1 MELYLDNAATT
12 KIHEEVLQEYIKLIS
27 SEYGSTGSL
36 HHLGEKTLAL
46 ETTSKDK
53 IASLLKVRSNEIYFN
68 SGATEGNNYA
78 IKGVALNYRKRGNT
92 IITTK
97 VEHPSVFECV
107 KQLEKDYGFNCIY
120 LDVND
125 KGVVDIN
132 QLKSVLND
140 DVILVSIMYVNHE
153 VGSIMPIKQIGS
165 LLKKYPKIIFH
176 SDITQALGKTPV
188 DLSMVDVATM
198 SAHKIHGIKGSGFIY
213 KKDRVNFYPL
223 ISGHEAHNALRA
235 GTSNWPSNVV
245 MSKALE
251 ITLAKMKENFV
262 ALKACQKEIIERLSQ
277 IDGIVV
283 NTDINSCIA
292 GIVNFSV
299 LSYNPEVIIRALS
312 NKGIYVSSRSV
323 CSVEKKDQVSSTL
336 YAMKKDMSIC
346 VSSIRASF
354 VEPLTKQEI
363 DYLIDSIKEALSMVR
378 K

>member
-251 ITLAKMKENFV
+251 ITMAKMKENFV

>member
-12 KIHEEVLQEYIKLIS
+12 KIHDEVLQEYIKLIS

-120 LDVND
+120 LDVNEN
-125 KGVVDIN
+125 GVVDIN

-153 VGSIMPIKQIGS
+153 IGSIMPIKQIGT

-176 SDITQALGKTPV
+176 SDITQALGKTPI

-213 KKDRVNFYPL
+213 KKDRVSFYPL

-251 ITLAKMKENFV
+251 ITMAKMKENYV

-277 IDGIVV
+277 IEGVVV
-283 NTDINSCIA
+283 NTDINSCIP

-299 LSYNPEVIIRALS
+299 LSYNPEVVIRALS

-354 VEPLTKQEI
+354 VEPLTKKEI

>member
-251 ITLAKMKENFV
+251 ITMAKMKENYV

-299 LSYNPEVIIRALS
+299 LSYNPEVVIRALS

-354 VEPLTKQEI
+354 VEPLAKQEI

>member
-12 KIHEEVLQEYIKLIS
+12 KIHDEVLQEYIKLIS

-53 IASLLKVRSNEIYFN
+53 IASLLKVKPTEIYFN

-78 IKGVALNYRKRGNT
+78 IKGVALQYKKRGNT

-97 VEHPSVFECV
+97 VEHPSVYECV

-120 LDVND
+120 LDVNEN
-125 KGVVDIN
+125 GVVDLN
-132 QLKSVLND
+132 QLKEVMSN

-153 VGSIMPIKQIGS
+153 VGSIMPIKQIGQ
-165 LLKKYPKIIFH
+165 LLKQYPKAIFH
-176 SDITQALGKTPV
+176 SDITQALGKTNV
-188 DLSMVDVATM
+188 DLSCLDIATM

-213 KKDRVNFYPL
+213 KKDKVSFYPL
-223 ISGHEAHNALRA
+223 ISGHEAHNSLRA

-251 ITLAKMKENFV
+251 NTLNKMKQNYA
-262 ALKACQKEIIERLSQ
+262 ALKRTQSMLIEGLSQ
-277 IDGIVV
+277 IEGIVI
-283 NTDINSCIA
+283 NTPAANCIP
-292 GIVNFSV
+292 GIVNFSA
-299 LSYNPEVIIRALS
+299 LNYNPEVVIRTLS
-312 NKGIYVSSRSV
+312 NKNIYVSSRSV

-336 YAMKKDMSIC
+336 YAMKKDISIC
-346 VSSIRASF
+346 VSSIRTSF
-354 VEPLTKQEI
+354 VNALSQEEI
-363 DYLIDSIKEALSMVR
+363 DYFITCIKEALENVR

>member
-251 ITLAKMKENFV
+251 ITMTKMKENFV

>member
-1 MELYLDNAATT
+1 MELYLDSAATT
-12 KIHEEVLQEYIKLIS
+12 AIDEDVLQEYIKLIS
-27 SEYGSTGSL
+27 CQYGSTGSL
-36 HHLGEKTLAL
+36 HQLGQETLAL
-46 ETTSKDK
+46 ETSSKTK
-53 IASLLKVRSNEIYFN
+53 IASLLKVKPNEIYFN

-97 VEHPSVFECV
+97 VEHPSVYECV

-120 LDVND
+120 LDVNEN
-125 KGVVDIN
+125 GVVDLN
-132 QLKSVLND
+132 QLKQVMSN

-153 VGSIMPIKQIGS
+153 VGSIMPIKQIGQ
-165 LLKKYPKIIFH
+165 LLKQYPKAIFH

-188 DLSMVDVATM
+188 DLSCLDIATM

-213 KKDRVNFYPL
+213 KKDRVSFYPL
-223 ISGHEAHNALRA
+223 ISGHEAHNSLRA

-251 ITLAKMKENFV
+251 NTLNKMKQNYSS
-262 ALKACQKEIIERLSQ
+262 LKRCQSLLIDGLSK
-277 IDGIVV
+277 IDGIVI
-283 NTDINSCIA
+283 NTTTETCIP
-292 GIVNFSV
+292 GIVNFSA
-299 LSYNPEVIIRALS
+299 LSYNPEVVIRALS
-312 NKGIYVSSRSV
+312 NKKIYVSSRSV

-346 VSSIRASF
+346 VSSIRVSYDK
-354 VEPLTKQEI
+354 PLTDEEI
-363 DYLIDSIKEALSMVR
+363 NYFIDSVKEALSIVR